1 MLPFVAHLPYA
12 SQTTV
17 TTQVRVEARE
27 RVESSESSVGQ
38 TDDAALETELAPV
51 LRFDHVWTGG
61 NDHLAL
67 LYTPRFILPNL
78 VNAVSGDFSD
88 RRSKFSPFQNGGFGL
103 EVVRPR
109 WRLSLYGFGAYGSI
123 TTSALL
129 YQKPWNGEGLPAEP
143 NPLLPADRAARFTV
157 VFYQPQLAVT
167 FRLNRFVSLRPLVRY
182 NAFGGADGES
192 RATIP
197 LTRGPQAELHLD
209 VRATKADTFSTLI
222 GAAYTQ
228 VLAAQLDV
236 LGNYQF
242 DREGAPITNVFGEQR
257 WQHRFSSR
265 ATAELAVGANVAD
278 TRTQGTKLAP
288 TGEAN
293 FQYRRKNLKLAFVA
307 RQAPW
312 VNLFAGE
319 YEPRTSGTLAANVD
333 FTKQVYLQTQ
343 ATAARTLGDLDS
355 ISRYTLGV
363 GDLGVGYKIT
373 REITVDLGAR
383 LGIQDLS
390 NANLDSTTT
399 QFIVYGGFQYAPKP
413 FNL

>member
-1 MLPFVAHLPYA
+1 MLPFVHVPLA
-12 SQTTV
+12 SQSTV
-17 TTQVRVEARE
+17 TAQVRVEARE
-27 RVESSESSVGQ
+27 RIESSESTVGS
-38 TDDAALETELAPV
+38 TDDAALETELAPI
-51 LRFDHVWTGG
+51 LRFDHVWHGG
-61 NDHLAL
+61 DDQLGV
-67 LYTPRFILPNL
+67 LYSPRFILPNT

-88 RRSKFSPFQNGGFGL
+88 RRSKFSPYQVGGFAL
-103 EVVRPR
+103 EIGRPR
-109 WRLSLYGFGAYGSI
+109 WRLSLAGFGAYGSI

-129 YQKPWNGEGLPAEP
+129 YQRPWQGDGVPAEP
-143 NPLLPADRAARFTV
+143 YPILPADRAARFTV
-157 VFYQPQLAVT
+157 VFYQPQAAFT
-167 FRLNRFVSLRPLVRY
+167 YRLTRFLSVRPLVRY

-197 LTRGPQAELHLD
+197 LSRGPVGELHLD
-209 VRATKADTFSTLI
+209 VRATKEDTFSTLV

-236 LGNYQF
+236 AGNYER

-257 WQHRFSSR
+257 WQHRFSTR
-265 ATAELAVGANVAD
+265 TTTELALGATIAQ

-288 TGEAN
+288 TGEASVV
-293 FQYRRKNLKLAFVA
+293 YRKKGLRLALVA

-319 YEPRTSGTLAANVD
+319 YEPRTSGTFAANVD
-333 FTKQVYLQTQ
+333 LTKQLYVQTQ
-343 ATAARTLGDLDS
+343 MTAARTLGSLDS

-363 GDLGVGYKIT
+363 GDVGLGYRIT
-373 REITVDLGAR
+373 REASVDIGGR

-399 QFIVYGGFQYAPKP
+399 QGIIYGGFTYAPRP
-413 FNL
+413 FKL